1 MEGSIQA
8 GQEEQE
14 EGYAWASA
22 MQLSP
27 TPAGSGSPALW
38 HKLALLQFNLDSNS
52 QSQHR
57 SRRRH
62 TLSPQDHLHFRCW
75 LQVSGTTCTSDQPAT
90 DLGRP
95 MPPSS
100 GSVIC

>member
-14 EGYAWASA
+14 EGYAWAPA

-52 QSQHR
+52 QSRHR
-57 SRRRH
+57 PRRVH
-62 TLSPQDHLHFRCW
+62 ALGPQGQLHLRCR
-75 LQVSGTTCTSDQPAT
+75 LQVSGTTCISDQPAI
-90 DLGRP
+90 DLGCP
-95 MPPSS
+95 VAPSS